1 MSYAKSLNIAMD
13 APIPVLGIVVLSA
26 LTVDPGGAG
35 MGRGVRIHGQGTG
48 RCTGFM
54 ATKSFY

>member
-1 MSYAKSLNIAMD
+1 MD